1 MMKTLATLI
10 AGAIGATV
18 LIVACSDDS
27 PSEADAAVCDC
38 PAAEAPLQGRI
49 MRVRGLDAVLAPGGR
64 ANAEADCPAGAILLS
79 GWCDEVQEAGTQP
92 TIAITKAG
100 ASPNQPNLWSCVY
113 KNYSTGGPNTIVHA
127 EAVCLMPAQ

>member
-10 AGAIGATV
+10 AGALSATV

-27 PSEADAAVCDC
+27 PTEADAAVCDC
-38 PAAEAPLQGRI
+38 PAAEPPLAGRV
-49 MRVRGLDAVLAPGGR
+49 MRVRGLDDVLAPGGT
-64 ANAEADCPAGAILLS
+64 ANASAQCPAGSILLH

-100 ASPNQPNLWSCVY
+100 AFADQPNYWTCVY
-113 KNYSTGGPNTIVHA
+113 KNYSVGGPNTIVHA